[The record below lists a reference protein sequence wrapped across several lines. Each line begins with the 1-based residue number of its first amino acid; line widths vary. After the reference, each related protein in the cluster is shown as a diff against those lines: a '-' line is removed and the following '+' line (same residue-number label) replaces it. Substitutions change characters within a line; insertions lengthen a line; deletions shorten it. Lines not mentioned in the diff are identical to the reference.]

1 MSYLHRPGGG
11 GAPSGVGSSISSNGP
26 GPAGGPG
33 QGGGAA
39 GGAAAA
45 GAMAAGPPLPTS
57 QHPAGMTGRLSD
69 LLDYVKVEFET
80 VSSQAEIMRRDNHEY
95 ASHGK
100 SRTNESRSQQRLYVA
115 LSNC

>member
-11 GAPSGVGSSISSNGP
+11 GAPPGVGSSISSNGP

-39 GGAAAA
+39 GGAAGAGA
-45 GAMAAGPPLPTS
+45 GAMAAGPPLPPS
-57 QHPAGMTGRLSD
+57 QHPAGMSGRLSD

-95 ASHGK
+95 ASHGEF
-100 SRTNESRSQQRLYVA
+100 RTKESRSKY
-115 LSNC
+115 